1 MRAIH
6 IRLFML
12 FFALHTAPLCAI
24 PYCYTQAEERKQ
36 WGGTIMQVLALH
48 TMVGGDFGAQT
59 LPKSNQNPPQNL
71 AQNPAQNT
79 IDSTLNWGVGTSLGL
94 NYMNP
99 DNEREFDYGWRV
111 RYGYMATPSLER
123 VSHLI
128 GAFVYLHPSPNP
140 YHRFLGAIQTHK
152 DCQGLPDGYPTPF
165 SFVLGTGAII
175 TKNPYGYAQGGYIE
189 AGIAFF
195 KWFPFNAELIYRISF
210 YPPNIR
216 QKHIEEITHSL
227 NVVFNIF

>member
-1 MRAIH
+1 
-6 IRLFML
+6 
-12 FFALHTAPLCAI
+12 
-24 PYCYTQAEERKQ
+24 
-36 WGGTIMQVLALH
+36 MQVLALH
-48 TMVGGDFGAQT
+48 TMVGGDFGGKALPQGSPNQAQN
-59 LPKSNQNPPQNL
+59 LAQNPPQNL
-71 AQNPAQNT
+71 AQNHTQNT
-79 IDSTLNWGVGTSLGL
+79 LDSALNWGVGTSLGL

-99 DNEREFDYGWRV
+99 DNEREFDYGWRI
-111 RYGYMATPSLER
+111 RYGYMATPSQKR
-123 VSHLI
+123 DSHLI
-128 GAFVYLHPSPNP
+128 GASVYLHPSPNP

-210 YPPNIR
+210 YPPSVR
-216 QKHIEEITHSL
+216 QVYIEEITHSL
-227 NVVFNIF
+227 NIVFNIF